1 MIALRYDGLILYAS
15 LMQEL
20 VQGREKAIG
29 MLELRSD
36 SLVVS
41 ILDPND
47 PADADKNGAR
57 YCTGGPRHPSAFT
70 LSE

>member
-1 MIALRYDGLILYAS
+1 
-15 LMQEL
+15 
-20 VQGREKAIG
+20 

-57 YCTGGPRHPSAFT
+57 YCTGGPRPICFHPMPPSSSPASIT
-70 LSE
+70 GRPPRAAM

>member
-1 MIALRYDGLILYAS
+1 
-15 LMQEL
+15 
-20 VQGREKAIG
+20 

-57 YCTGGPRHPSAFT
+57 YCTGGPRHLWPASAFT
-70 LSE
+70 LSEQQTDPTRSHTSI

>member
-1 MIALRYDGLILYAS
+1 
-15 LMQEL
+15 
-20 VQGREKAIG
+20 

-57 YCTGGPRHPSAFT
+57 YCTGGPHPSAFT
-70 LSE
+70 LLRQTPPLSGRL